1 MEKLVSWEA
10 VNARLEAAKARATER
25 EREEERRKMEEDL
38 EETPSLEEAE
48 MYVDSDSNDSDTE

>member
-1 MEKLVSWEA
+1 MSWEA

-25 EREEERRKMEEDL
+25 EREEERKKMEEDL

-48 MYVDSDSNDSDTE
+48 IYVDSDSNDSDTE